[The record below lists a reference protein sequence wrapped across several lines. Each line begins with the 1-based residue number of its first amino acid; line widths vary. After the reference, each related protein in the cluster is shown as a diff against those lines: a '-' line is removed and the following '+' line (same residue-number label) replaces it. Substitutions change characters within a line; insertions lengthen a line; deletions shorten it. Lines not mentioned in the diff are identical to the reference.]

1 MTVNYEPFAVF
12 QVPDNVRGLL
22 IQAAETWGNKAQSEQ
37 CINQALQ
44 EADDYP
50 DILVAACRYF
60 YYQDQG
66 SMALQMA
73 QRILANVKL
82 QENLPD
88 DWAHLK
94 PILLNRRQD
103 PSIRLYLNTY
113 AATGFIYAKMND
125 VEQATNVTEKIQE
138 IDPDDEIGASLLLEF
153 FYVDN
158 LN

>member
-22 IQAAETWGNKAQSEQ
+22 IQAAETWADKAKSGQ
-37 CINQALQ
+37 CISQALQ

-66 SMALQMA
+66 AMALEMA
-73 QRILANVKL
+73 QRILAKL
-82 QENLPD
+82 KIQENLPD
-88 DWAHLK
+88 DWEMLK
-94 PILLNRRQD
+94 QVLLCRRQE
-103 PSIRLYLNTY
+103 PNIRLYLNTY

-125 VEQATNVTEKIQE
+125 VEQATTVTEKIQE
-138 IDPDDEIGASLLLEF
+138 IDPDDEIGASLLLEC